1 MSTVQVLREVIVF
14 GETVDAELDIDVI
27 REKMIGEERRVS
39 VIQCLIKMN
48 EWQKLARLMEDQSHI
63 FRVDDAFDI
72 FEGVIKL

>member
-1 MSTVQVLREVIVF
+1 MIVF
-14 GETVDAELDIDVI
+14 GETVDAELDIEVI